1 MKQLKLSIKPKKEPT
16 EGQCLHSSG
25 YSIKINDWELGRGV
39 TSFRLEMPAEEKPK
53 ITITAIPDVME
64 IDATVIADIQSL
76 RSEETPNYKDDEQQK
91 AFLED
96 LLTYSELLKNNDFH
110 SKIIISAD
118 GVYLEQTK
126 EFHPLDETQLD

>member
-1 MKQLKLSIKPKKEPT
+1 MRPIGYRLNVEVSGIEELKEAYEEVSKK
-16 EGQCLHSSG
+16 
-25 YSIKINDWELGRGV
+25 
-39 TSFRLEMPAEEKPK
+39 AEELQEAIDLISEIEVKV
-53 ITITAIPDVME
+53 TADCV
-64 IDATVIADIQSL
+64 
-76 RSEETPNYKDDEQQK
+76 RSSKAEETPNYKDDEQQK

-96 LLTYSELLKNNDFH
+96 LLTYSKVLKKNDFH